1 MHAVDNCVCVA
12 MFLCLS
18 FLQPDI
24 SDVDFL
30 FLLYF

>member
-1 MHAVDNCVCVA
+1 MHAADNCVCVA
-12 MFLCLS
+12 MFLS